1 MYESVAIMLKQCLL
15 SWSNTMPYQFMMLP
29 LDLTKT
35 DGRNF
40 LRRRLRLDRRLKEE
54 DDRRLKREMLEDR
67 MRQKMKKAALEAK
80 ALKSV
85 QKKPARK
92 KVQKTPAGQMGRAK
106 S

>member
-1 MYESVAIMLKQCLL
+1 
-15 SWSNTMPYQFMMLP
+15 MPYQFKMLP
-29 LDLTKT
+29 LDFTKT
-35 DGRNF
+35 DWRNF